1 MALTATELAARVRA
15 RQLDPVEVTE
25 EALTRIAGADGLLGA
40 FRMVRNAAAL
50 AEAAA
55 LRERPDLAQLPLAG
69 VPVAVKDVVA
79 IAGERVTN
87 GSGAAPAA
95 VARQDHV
102 VVRRLRAAGAVVVGI
117 TRVPELCIWPT
128 SDDPTGAARNP
139 WQPERTAGGSSGGSG
154 AAVASGLVPIAHGTD
169 GMGSIRLPAAICGL
183 VGIKP
188 GSGVVEVPDVHSWF
202 GMSAHGP
209 LATTVADAA
218 LVLSVLAE
226 RPELAEVREPVAP
239 LRIGV
244 STRAPLGMPVQ
255 RPIRDAVNRVAQLLA
270 DAGHQVD
277 KATLGYGFAMVGGM
291 TARWLAGPAE
301 QAAGLDRAALQRRT
315 RRHIGV
321 GAALRRAGLI
331 RPRTARRWA
340 DHAAAYFEDY
350 DVLLT
355 PTFASRPPKARRW
368 HERGWLPNVIAS
380 ARFAPFTGPWN
391 LAGFPALSLPAGR
404 DADGN
409 PIGLQLVAG
418 PGGEKQLISVA
429 AHLERINPWPLTV
442 GAYRDSSREAW

>member
-1 MALTATELAARVRA
+1 MALTATQLAAQVRA
-15 RQLDPVEVTE
+15 GEMDPVTVTE
-25 EALTRIAGADGLLGA
+25 EALAKIAAADRLSGA
-40 FRMVRNAAAL
+40 FRVVRSEAAL

-55 LRERPDLAQLPLAG
+55 LRARPDLADLPLAG

-79 IAGERVTN
+79 VAGERITN
-87 GSGAAPAA
+87 GSGAASED
-95 VARQDHV
+95 VAQEDHV
-102 VVRRLRAAGAVVVGI
+102 VVRRLRAAGAIIVGI

-128 SDDPTGAARNP
+128 CDDPEGMARNP

-188 GSGVVEVPDVHSWF
+188 GFGVVDVPELNTWF

-218 LVLSVLAE
+218 LLLSVLAE

-239 LRIGV
+239 MRIGV

-255 RPIRDAVNRVAQLLA
+255 RPIRAAVNRAANLLA

-277 KATLGYGFAMVGGM
+277 KATPGYGMAMAIGM
-291 TARWLAGPAE
+291 TARWLSGPAE
-301 QAAGLDRAALQRRT
+301 EAAGLDRAMLQRRT

-340 DHAAAYFEDY
+340 AEAAVYFEEH

-355 PTFASRPPKARRW
+355 PAFASRPPKARRW
-368 HERGWLPNVIAS
+368 HERGWLPNVVTS

-391 LAGFPALSLPAGR
+391 LAGFPALSVPGGR
-404 DADGN
+404 DAEGN
-409 PIGLQLVAG
+409 PIGLQLVAP
-418 PGGEKQLISVA
+418 PGGESLLIGVA
-429 AHLERINPWPLTV
+429 AHLERINPWPVAATP
-442 GAYRDSSREAW
+442 YPDSSREAW